1 MKQASAT
8 ALREGGA
15 TAAATVA
22 AGVASRA
29 DDEEDD
35 DDVFF
40 CWIAYVV
47 VGKLLRVG
55 ASPTPARDTET
66 TR

>member
-1 MKQASAT
+1 MRQASAT

-29 DDEEDD
+29 DEEDD
-35 DDVFF
+35 DVCF
-40 CWIAYVV
+40 VV
-47 VGKLLRVG
+47 VGKLLRAG